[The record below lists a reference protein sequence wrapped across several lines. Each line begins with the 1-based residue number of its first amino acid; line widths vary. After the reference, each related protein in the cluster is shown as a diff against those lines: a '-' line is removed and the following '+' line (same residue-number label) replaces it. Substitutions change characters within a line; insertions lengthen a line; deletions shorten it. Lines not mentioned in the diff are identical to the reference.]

1 MRDDAVS
8 IVTPVHR
15 PVPRYLTELHA
26 SLAAQTEVEWEWLI
40 QLDGDASL
48 LEQIPGALRDDAR
61 VSVEPNGRWLGQA
74 VTRNLALVRA
84 NHRLLQTV
92 DADDLLEPGA
102 LAAGVESMAD
112 NPDVAIVFGRTR
124 NLLASGELVEG
135 KNLYR
140 PGRIAPGVLAEDWQ
154 RRDGSCSIVVPSVMW
169 RTAAVEAEGGWTA
182 SAAGEDVLL
191 LLAVT
196 ARHPALCLE
205 SYTYRYRQHADQT
218 HRGALREQM
227 RPRYRALARRMLAA
241 RAGAPVS
248 SLDAVRERS

>member
-1 MRDDAVS
+1 MRVEAVS

-15 PVPRYLTELHA
+15 PVPRHLSELYR
-26 SLAAQTEVEWEWLI
+26 SLDAQTEVEWEWLI

-48 LEQIPGALRDDAR
+48 VEQIPPALRDDAR
-61 VSVEPNGRWLGQA
+61 VSVEANGRWLGQA
-74 VTRNLALVRA
+74 VTRNLALVRT

-102 LAAGVESMAD
+102 LAAGAGAMAD

-124 NLLASGELVEG
+124 NLLPSGELVEG

-140 PGRIAPGVLAEDWQ
+140 PGRIAPGALAGDWE

-196 ARHPALCLE
+196 TRHPALCLE
-205 SYTYRYRQHADQT
+205 TYTYRYRQHADQT

-248 SLDAVRERS
+248 SL